1 VLQLYQAEWCPY
13 SHRVRERLTEL
24 NLDFVARQVEP
35 KRDQRAAMREAVG
48 SDAIPVLLTEENEA
62 IVGDDDILEF
72 LDRRY
77 GRGAWATGHQDQE
90 QRHPPLRQG
99 ASRVG

>member
-1 VLQLYQAEWCPY
+1 MLELYQAEWCPY

-24 NLDFVARQVEP
+24 NLDFTARQVEP
-35 KRDQRAAMREAVG
+35 HREQRAAMRDAVG
-48 SDAIPVLLTEENEA
+48 SDAIPVLLTEEGEA

-77 GRGAWATGHQDQE
+77 GRGPWASGHQEQE
-90 QRHPPLRQG
+90 GHHPPLRQG
-99 ASRVG
+99 ASHTG